1 MQKIYHYLF
10 APRFTL
16 NRFQLNLVGL
26 FFISIGLVAGSY
38 LTLKGITKIFAA
50 PAPWTQT
57 DWSSGVGASTT
68 NQYSSA
74 SSIDATTTAGQLT
87 LTNTEKLTNTD
98 FETNL
103 TSWDSF
109 SATGGTITT
118 SGGYTIHTFTS
129 SGTFTPNGAANV
141 EYLVVGGGGG
151 GGGGSQTGGYTG
163 GGGGGAGGLLSGSL
177 AVTSSALTVTI
188 GAGGSGGVFSITDN
202 SGVSGSNSTFSTVTA
217 LGGGGGGAGGDLA
230 NAARIGK
237 SGSSGGGS
245 GYRSLVGGSGTAG
258 QGFTGGSAGSQE
270 QGSGGGGGA
279 GAVGGTGLQTPYQ
292 YMGGAGGVGL
302 SSSISGTS
310 IVYAGGGGGGGL
322 FLGTYLG
329 HGGNAGTGGGG
340 IGGYN
345 VSSVGVYSG
354 TNGAANSGGGGGG
367 GTRHSVSNVG
377 GNGGSGTVIIRY
389 PALTA
394 TRDTITTY
402 TSSAGSAKLVNGD
415 TALDFTQAVNVGD
428 TNTYNLTAYVYTTG
442 AAVSSADAELFYNGA
457 TLPTTYTSVGS
468 GWYKLSG
475 TLTGANASRNYG
487 VQVKANKTVY
497 VDNFSLNSYASSG
510 TLTSNIFD
518 SNVGGSYWGILTYNS
533 SGSTVTVKARS
544 SNSSTMSGATA
555 FSSCTAISSGSD
567 ISSNNCM
574 TDGQQYIQYQI
585 TLTSADTSATP
596 TVNDISTAF
605 SPYDIIAPPTN
616 ASSITMATASSGGR
630 SVASNDWNNAV
641 SPYFSWTA
649 GEDDGGGSGLKGYC
663 VYLGATPSSD
673 PSTTAGLLTN
683 SPVATTGTTCGFITS
698 STTLDLSSASYLS
711 SALVSGTTYFVDMK
725 AIDNGNNVFTGSS
738 ASFQFRQDA
747 TSPTNVTSISTPGS
761 SFSNV
766 VDMSFTWPITGGT
779 AASDSNSGVLG
790 YQYQINSNS
799 GAWLGTQTDSLCS
812 VSYIPAATATYALT
826 NAQDG
831 AGIVAGNN
839 TVYFRTVDTA
849 CNTSSSS
856 THRTGLLLYGGAAP
870 TFGGSDAVT
879 VAPSTSTSNSFAF
892 SWPAATPG
900 SGRSITH
907 YYYMVNT
914 APPSTLATITSNTA
928 TYIDTSTARTVAA
941 RTMSGAVKGSNTVYV
956 VAVDDQ
962 SNYSPSNVITGTFTL
977 NSTLP
982 DPPTNVSA
990 SDASIKAS
998 SLWRASLAWGA
1009 PAYTGTGSLTYKVQR
1024 GTDGVTW
1031 TDVTTTSGTAYV
1043 DTVATSSKFY
1053 WRVGSYD
1060 TSSASIAAPS
1070 YTNAVTLTP
1079 KGTFSAPA
1087 DLSSGPTVSA
1097 ITTKKATITWATSRT
1112 SDSKISYGTASDTY
1126 GSVDASSTDQV
1137 TAHSIILSNLSAGTT
1152 YYYKAK
1158 WSDEDGNTGTSAE
1171 KTFSTSPKPSIKEA
1185 TAKNIG
1191 LTSAI
1196 VQFTTNGASSV
1207 KIYYGKSTSFG
1218 AVKAI
1223 STSTAETTYT
1233 EELASLDDGT
1243 KYYYKIN
1250 TFDSDGS
1257 EYEGDT
1263 NSFQTLPRPKI
1274 SNVRVQQVSNTAQST
1289 LLVSWT
1295 TNTEASSIVT
1305 YFPEGDVGAARD
1317 EVNVALLKGEHKLIL
1332 RGLLPQTNYS
1342 LIVRGRDKIGNEAVS
1357 DIQKVTTATDT
1368 RPPQISELKV
1378 EGSNVSIAS
1387 STGQEQQAQLVVSW
1401 NTDEPS
1407 TSQVEFGEGT
1417 GTTYAQKTQE
1427 DSSAATNHLVI
1438 ISGLTPSKV
1447 YHLRALSKDKVG
1459 NQGISID
1466 MVAITPK
1473 ATDNAF
1479 NLVIQNLQEVFGFL
1493 GGLNK

>member
-1 MQKIYHYLF
+1 MQKINHYLF

-68 NQYSSA
+68 NQYSLA

-118 SGGYTIHTFTS
+118 SGGYTIHTFAT
-129 SGTFTPNGAANV
+129 SGTFTPNGAGDV
-141 EYLVVGGGGG
+141 EYLVVA
-151 GGGGSQTGGYTG
+151 
-163 GGGGGAGGLLSGSL
+163 GGGGAGSGQAGGAGAGGFRTATGF
-177 AVTSSALTVTI
+177 AVTAQAYPITI
-188 GAGGSGGVFSITDN
+188 GAGGAGNTGIGNPGGDSVFSTITSVGGGSSSVSAGGSGGS
-202 SGVSGSNSTFSTVTA
+202 
-217 LGGGGGGAGGDLA
+217 GGGAG
-230 NAARIGK
+230 
-237 SGSSGGGS
+237 
-245 GYRSLVGGSGTAG
+245 YFVTSGTGAGAGTSG
-258 QGFTGGSAGSQE
+258 QGNNGGTALGFNNKFPAA
-270 QGSGGGGGA
+270 GGGGA
-279 GAVGGTGLQTPYQ
+279 GAVGENAPNLNTSGA
-292 YMGGAGGVGL
+292 GGAGSV
-302 SSSISGTS
+302 SSISGSSVT
-310 IVYAGGGGGGGL
+310 YAGGGGGSGSIQEAVAGAGGS
-322 FLGTYLG
+322 
-329 HGGNAGTGGGG
+329 GGGG
-340 IGGYN
+340 AGAVAGG
-345 VSSVGVYSG
+345 S
-354 TNGAANSGGGGGG
+354 TNGTAGTANTGGGGGG
-367 GTRHSVSNVG
+367 SHNGAG
-377 GNGGSGTVIIRY
+377 GGGSGGSGIVIIRY

-394 TRDTITTY
+394 TRDTVTTY
-402 TSSAGSAKLVNGD
+402 TSSAGSAKLVNGG
-415 TALDFTQAVNVGD
+415 TALNFTQAVNVGD
-428 TNTYNLTAYVYTTG
+428 TNAYNLTAYVYTTG
-442 AAVSSADAELFYNGA
+442 AAVSSADAELFYNGV
-457 TLPTTYTSVGS
+457 TLTTTYTSVGS

-475 TLTGANASRNYG
+475 TLAGANASRNYG
-487 VQVKANKTVY
+487 VQVKGNKTVY

-518 SNVGGSYWGILTYNS
+518 SNAGGSYWGILTYTS

-544 SNSSTMSGATA
+544 SDSSTMSGATA

-585 TLTSADTSATP
+585 TLTSADTSVTP
-596 TVNDISTAF
+596 TISDISTAF
-605 SPYDIIAPPTN
+605 LPFDSIAPSTN
-616 ASSITMATASSGGR
+616 ASSITMATTSSGGR

-641 SPYFSWTA
+641 DPYFSWTA

-663 VYLGATPSSD
+663 VYLGATPNSD

-698 STTLDLSSASYLS
+698 STTLNLSSASYLS
-711 SALVSGTTYFVDMK
+711 SALVSGTTYFVAMK
-725 AIDNGNNVFTGSS
+725 AMDNANNIFAGSA

-747 TSPTNVTSISTPGS
+747 ASPTNVTSISTPGS

-799 GAWLGTQTDSLCS
+799 GAWLGTQTDSLCN
-812 VSYIPAATATYALT
+812 VSYIPAATTTYALT

-839 TVYFRTVDTA
+839 TVYFRTIDTA
-849 CNTSSSS
+849 CNISSSS

-870 TFGGSDAVT
+870 TFGGSDAIT

-928 TYIDTSTARTVAA
+928 TYIDTSTTRTVAA
-941 RTMSGAVKGSNTVYV
+941 GAISGAVKGSNTVYV

-1009 PAYTGTGSLTYKVQR
+1009 PAYTGTGTLTYKVQR

-1060 TSSASIAAPS
+1060 TSSDSIVAPS
-1070 YTNAVTLTP
+1070 YANAVTLTP
-1079 KGTFSAPA
+1079 KGAFSSPA

-1112 SDSKISYGTASDTY
+1112 SDSKISYGTASNTY

-1191 LTSAI
+1191 LTSTN
-1196 VQFTTNGASSV
+1196 VQFTTNGASSI

-1218 AVKAI
+1218 AVKTI

-1233 EELASLDDGT
+1233 EELVSLDDGT

-1295 TNTEASSIVT
+1295 TNTEASSIVS
-1305 YFPEGDVGAARD
+1305 YFPEGDIGAVRD
-1317 EVNVALLKGEHKLIL
+1317 EVNVALLKGEHTLIL

-1342 LIVRGRDKIGNEAVS
+1342 LIVSGRDKIGNEAVS

-1378 EGSNVSIAS
+1378 EGSNVSIDS
-1387 STGQEQQAQLVVSW
+1387 TTGQEQQAQLVVTW
-1401 NTDEPS
+1401 NTDEPA

-1427 DSSAATNHLVI
+1427 DANAKTNHLVI

-1459 NQGISID
+1459 NPGISID
-1466 MVAITPK
+1466 IVSITPK
-1473 ATDNAF
+1473 VTDNAF

-1493 GGLNK
+1493 GGLKK